1 MSKYIFTSESVTK
14 GHPDKV
20 CDIISDSVLDAYLE
34 KDSHARVAIETVVK
48 NNTVVLAGEI
58 SSTAQIDVEKVVR
71 STINSIG
78 YNRPELG
85 FDGDTA
91 EIIQIIDS
99 QSPDIAQGVDEA
111 LEIRGKDENVLGAGD
126 QGMMFGYAVNE
137 TEELMP
143 LAVSLAHRLSKK
155 LTEVRENGTLPFLRP
170 DGKTQVSVIYESGVP
185 VGIDTVLISTQ
196 HEPDISQEKIRND
209 VIKYVIEPVIQSN
222 RKWKNNRI
230 LVNPTGR
237 FVIGGPVGD
246 SGLTG
251 RKIIVDTYGGAAA
264 HGGGAFSGKDPTK
277 VDRSGAYAAR
287 YLAKNIVA
295 AGLAKKAEVQIAYA
309 IGVAYPVSVLINTFN
324 TGVISDEALTELITG
339 HVDLRPSKI
348 IERFDLQ
355 RPIYAQTASYGHF
368 GRDDLDLPWESTDLA
383 AVLKKYAK
391 GVA

>member
-1 MSKYIFTSESVTK
+1 MSRYIFTSESVTK

-58 SSTAQIDVEKVVR
+58 SSKVQIDVEKVVR
-71 STINSIG
+71 STIKSIG

-91 EIIQIIDS
+91 KIIQIIDS

-111 LEIRGKDENVLGAGD
+111 LEIRGKDEEILGAGD

-143 LAVSLAHRLSKK
+143 LAVSLAHKLSKK
-155 LTEVRENGTLPFLRP
+155 LTKVRENGTLPYLRP

-196 HEPDISQEKIRND
+196 HDPDISQKKIRND
-209 VIKYVIEPVIQSN
+209 VIKYVIEPV
-222 RKWKNNRI
+222 

-295 AGLAKKAEVQIAYA
+295 AGLAEKAEVQIAYA
-309 IGVAYPVSVLINTFN
+309 IGVAYPVSVLVNTFN
-324 TGVISDEALTELITG
+324 TGVISDEALTELITRL
-339 HVDLRPSKI
+339 VDLRPSKI

-368 GRDDLDLPWESTDLA
+368 GRDDLDLPWERTDLA
-383 AVLKKYAK
+383 SVIKKFAK